1 MNTNYFIHAANVLLL
16 VAYSVRDILWLRL
29 FAVGAS
35 LISIPYFLL
44 QPTKLW
50 APLSWSVVFAAIN
63 LLQSWRLFIERR
75 PVKLTPDEEDIRR
88 LVFRDLPPRKVLQVL
103 NIGSWTTLEVGQR
116 LMEQGKL
123 SETVSV
129 IVRGKVRVTRDGRVL
144 GDLIAGDF
152 VGSALILSG
161 IPAEVDA
168 VTVEPGRAMRWEVG
182 ALERYLT
189 ANPEARTVM
198 LQHVARDLAEK
209 VERVTAASSK
219 PLDKPR

>member
-1 MNTNYFIHAANVLLL
+1 MNSNYFIHAANVLLL

-29 FAVGAS
+29 FAVGAA

-63 LLQSWRLFIERR
+63 LFQSWRLFIERR

-103 NIGSWTTLEVGQR
+103 SIGSWTTLEVGER
-116 LMEQGKL
+116 LIEQGKL
-123 SETVSV
+123 PETVSV

-198 LQHVARDLAEK
+198 LQHVARDLAAK
-209 VERVTAASSK
+209 VEHVTAASSK
-219 PLDKPR
+219 PLDKQR